1 MFHRLWTLIRKELQ
15 SLLREPQT
23 RAILVLPVLLQVV
36 LFPFAAT
43 LEVTNATIAIYNE
56 DNGKHSV
63 ELTQRF
69 ARAKAFTHVLLLES
83 PQAIQPTIDTQ
94 KALLL
99 VRFPADFSRNLDAF
113 QTAPMQ
119 LILDG
124 RNSNSAQIA
133 ANYLQQVV
141 KDYQQELMAGKPK
154 PNNSELVVRN
164 WYNPNLDYKW
174 FVVPSLIAMITTI
187 GVMIVT
193 SLSVAREREQGTLDQ
208 LLVSPLDTLID
219 AGADAL
225 ELGIPFSDPLADGP
239 TIQNATLRAFAAGVT
254 PSQCFEMLAAI
265 RQKHPTIPI
274 GLLMYANLVFSRGI
288 DAFYAECARV
298 GVDSVLVADVP
309 VEESAPF
316 RQAAMRHNVAPIFI
330 CPPNADDDLLRQ
342 IASYGRGYTYL
353 LSRAGVTGA
362 ENKAALPLH
371 HLVEKLA
378 EYHAAPPLQGFGI
391 SSPDQVTAAI
401 DAKAAGAIS
410 GSAIVKII
418 EKNVDKPEQML
429 AELHAFVTSMKDATR
444 KA

>member
-1 MFHRLWTLIRKELQ
+1 MERYDNVFAELKSRQEGAFVPFVTLGDPGPEQ
-15 SLLREPQT
+15 SLK
-23 RAILVLPVLLQVV
+23 I
-36 LFPFAAT
+36 
-43 LEVTNATIAIYNE
+43 I
-56 DNGKHSV
+56 
-63 ELTQRF
+63 
-69 ARAKAFTHVLLLES
+69 
-83 PQAIQPTIDTQ
+83 
-94 KALLL
+94 
-99 VRFPADFSRNLDAF
+99 
-113 QTAPMQ
+113 
-119 LILDG
+119 
-124 RNSNSAQIA
+124 
-133 ANYLQQVV
+133 
-141 KDYQQELMAGKPK
+141 
-154 PNNSELVVRN
+154 
-164 WYNPNLDYKW
+164 
-174 FVVPSLIAMITTI
+174 
-187 GVMIVT
+187 
-193 SLSVAREREQGTLDQ
+193 
-208 LLVSPLDTLID
+208 DTLIE

-239 TIQNATLRAFAAGVT
+239 TIQNATLRAFASGVT
-254 PSQCFEMLAAI
+254 PTQCFEMLAAI
-265 RQKHPTIPI
+265 RQKHPSIPI
-274 GLLMYANLVFSRGI
+274 GLLMYANLVFNRGI
-288 DAFYAECARV
+288 DEFYAECARV

-330 CPPNADDDLLRQ
+330 CPPNADDELLRQ

-391 SSPDQVTAAI
+391 SFPDQVAAAI

-429 AELHAFVTSMKDATR
+429 AELKTFVTEMKAATR